1 MGANG
6 QDIDKQAKAAI
17 DAIRDN
23 LLKPMHDSINAN
35 AVEIVKTKTDE
46 IMGKLEDIEKN
57 MAAQE
62 RRRQAFLNAL
72 SHMKWEK

>member
-35 AVEIVKTKTDE
+35 AIEIVKTKADE
-46 IMGKLEDIEKN
+46 IMGKLEDIENN

-62 RRRQAFLNAL
+62 RQQRAFLNAL
-72 SHMKWEK
+72 SCLKWEK